1 MWISTVAGLDDVR
14 SERLSIRMV
23 AVRSELVTAAV
34 TTWTVKGRVSSNSH
48 DAKQPL
54 LKLGAVASFHP
65 HYSLFLA
72 RPAVDDAS
80 AHQQIVLM
88 VVGGIGKSGEVVIDL
103 NYPHRETRT

>member
-1 MWISTVAGLDDVR
+1 MMCIGLYGLNLNRLR
-14 SERLSIRMV
+14 SRTGT
-23 AVRSELVTAAV
+23 ARSELITAAV

-54 LKLGAVASFHP
+54 SKLGAVASFHP

-103 NYPHRETRT
+103 NYTHREMGT